1 MVTAE
6 PSFHSAGKL
15 FRVAHSVLCQ
25 YCPPCGEKMLPV
37 RGGALLRSTAAL
49 CRIAG
54 RNGFLSRDNG
64 FLIENRRTHRTKPTH
79 SIGRYKFLLPPEVE
93 QKKKGK
99 LLKKEIKAGTEYEYG
114 TLNIQV
120 SGHNMLYVE
129 HFAQYMHNLF
139 NQMSIKVEESY
150 AKPTKTKE
158 VLLMPDV
165 GNKMFVD
172 SVLTV
177 HERVVQVSGLSA
189 TLAPIIIEVLTL
201 NQPVGVSLLV
211 KTHTEVDYLERF
223 KARPDLDNLR
233 ASMT

>member
-1 MVTAE
+1 
-6 PSFHSAGKL
+6 
-15 FRVAHSVLCQ
+15 
-25 YCPPCGEKMLPV
+25 MLPA
-37 RGGALLRSTAAL
+37 RGGTLLRSAAVL
-49 CRIAG
+49 CSRITG
-54 RNGFLSRDNG
+54 NYGPLSGNNG
-64 FLIENRRTHRTKPTH
+64 FLIEDRRSYKSQPTH
-79 SIGRYKFLLPPEVE
+79 GIGRYKFLLPPEVD

-99 LLKKEIKAGTEYEYG
+99 SLKKEIKQGTEYEYG
-114 TLNIQV
+114 MLNFQV

-129 HFAQYMHNLF
+129 LFAQYLHNFF

-158 VLLMPDV
+158 VLLLPEV

-172 SVLTV
+172 SVLTI

-189 TLAPIIIEVLTL
+189 TLAPIIIEMFTM
-201 NQPVGVSLLV
+201 NQPEGVSLLV
-211 KTHTEVDYLERF
+211 KEHTEEDYLERF